1 MLAERVI
8 EWTQQWK
15 QEGLEEGLEQ
25 VRGALLQELE
35 RRFGPLPEGV
45 RRRVGEIGSF
55 KELSELM
62 LRVGAVSSIF
72 ELGLGGS

>member
-15 QEGLEEGLEQ
+15 QEGREEGLEE
-25 VRGALLQELE
+25 VRGILLRELE

-45 RRRVGEIGSF
+45 RRRVDEIGSF
-55 KELSELM
+55 KELTELSV
-62 LRVGAVSSIF
+62 RVGSASSIS
-72 ELGLGGS
+72 ELGLAVP